1 VVAKPGIALRR
12 AAQASKWGQCPIS
25 NPPSDHEYHAAPQP
39 VSAIVQPVDTFDD
52 RQVSSS
58 AAAAAEVLDAYQAQP
73 KPARRIA
80 VFESYDPLAVIN
92 RHIGLTKRQWPPSL
106 IVAIPSRPPERNN
119 LIVPKSSGSS
129 MASRIYCSESDK
141 RFIHSFV
148 AGCDPAIHDSRHTR
162 CRFAWV
168 PDARPGTNERGEIES
183 SEWI

>member
-1 VVAKPGIALRR
+1 MVAKPGIALRR

-39 VSAIVQPVDTFDD
+39 VSAIVQPVDRFDD

-73 KPARRIA
+73 KPSRRIA

-92 RHIGLTKRQWPPSL
+92 RHIGLMKRQWPPSL

-119 LIVPKSSGSS
+119 LIVPKAPGLQWHPESIAQNQTNDSSTRLWPGVTRPS
-129 MASRIYCSESDK
+129 ATRGTRLPFCVGTRRKAGHERK
-141 RFIHSFV
+141 RR
-148 AGCDPAIHDSRHTR
+148 D
-162 CRFAWV
+162 
-168 PDARPGTNERGEIES
+168 
-183 SEWI
+183 